1 MSLVELSLRQTSPTP
16 LLTKCKLDDEPEHD
30 NDYDGADGVLHC
42 ECGHVRMG
50 DVYGWVCSVW
60 ERGEGR

>member
-1 MSLVELSLRQTSPTP
+1 MSLVELSLRQTSPTL

-42 ECGHVRMG
+42 EYGHVRVEA
-50 DVYGWVCSVW
+50 VYIWVCSVW
-60 ERGEGR
+60 ERGVER